1 MDKDELSALILGD
14 DPAKVPKWFKLF
26 SDPVWVPKYNT
37 TWTECRDEPYK
48 KLKKA
53 SESGLFSVKDF
64 FNNPKNIFLA
74 HEFIAQVDGAT
85 VIKLTVQYNLFG
97 GSIVALHSDR
107 HKYLFDKID
116 DFSIVGCFCL
126 TELGYG
132 NNAVQ
137 METTVTFDKA
147 SDQFIVNSPTV
158 LSQKYWITNGF
169 RHSNAALVFG

>member
-1 MDKDELSALILGD
+1 
-14 DPAKVPKWFKLF
+14 
-26 SDPVWVPKYNT
+26 
-37 TWTECRDEPYK
+37 
-48 KLKKA
+48 
-53 SESGLFSVKDF
+53 
-64 FNNPKNIFLA
+64 LA

-85 VIKLTVQYNLFG
+85 VIKFTVQYNLFG

-137 METTVTFDKA
+137 METTVTYDNK
-147 SDQFIVNSPTV
+147 SEEFIVNSPTV
-158 LSQKYWITNGF
+158 LS
-169 RHSNAALVFG
+169 